1 MIKVLLRTLI
11 LDQCIDAFYVNVVNN
26 FIDNFIRP
34 KVKQWIQSKW
44 TIELSNDFKSSVGG
58 DHYSELVQ
66 RLTRE
71 YEKEIDAEIFKVMA
85 QWNDLVKRTHNP
97 VIVTTFSNS
106 TLPPLRK
113 RQ

>member
-1 MIKVLLRTLI
+1 MIKIVLKH
-11 LDQCIDAFYVNVVNN
+11 
-26 FIDNFIRP
+26 FIYDHCVDVFFDKITDNFIRP

>member
-1 MIKVLLRTLI
+1 MIKIVLKH
-11 LDQCIDAFYVNVVNN
+11 
-26 FIDNFIRP
+26 FIYDHCVDVFFDKITDNFIRP

-71 YEKEIDAEIFKVMA
+71 CEKEIDAEIFKVMA

>member
-1 MIKVLLRTLI
+1 VIKIALKHFI
-11 LDQCIDAFYVNVVNN
+11 YDHCVNV
-26 FIDNFIRP
+26 FFDKITDNFIRP
-34 KVKQWIQSKW
+34 KVKQWIQSTW
-44 TIELSNDFKSSVGG
+44 TIELSNDFTSSFGG

-71 YEKEIDAEIFKVMA
+71 CEKEIDAEIFKVMA